1 VRSGVP
7 SDLMGADPEHKESE
21 NTMGKLTF
29 IAGVAAGYILGAK
42 AGQKRY
48 EQIRDRANRV
58 WSSDQVQT
66 RVESAKH
73 TVREQAPVVAEK
85 LGVAAKS
92 AGGAVKEKVAGE
104 HLPPTIHR
112 GTDGRLHA
120 DTTGFGPGP
129 GKLP

>member
-1 VRSGVP
+1 
-7 SDLMGADPEHKESE
+7 MGADPEHKESE
-21 NTMGKLTF
+21 NIMGKLTF
-29 IAGVAAGYILGAK
+29 VAGVAAGYVLGAK

-48 EQIRDRANRV
+48 AQIKDRATQL

-66 RVESAKH
+66 RVESAKN
-73 TVREQAPVVAEK
+73 TVMEQAPVVAEK

-92 AGGAVKEKVAGE
+92 AGSAVKDKVSGE

-112 GTDGRLHA
+112 GTDGHLHA

>member
-1 VRSGVP
+1 
-7 SDLMGADPEHKESE
+7 MGADPEQKESE

-29 IAGVAAGYILGAK
+29 MAGVAVGYILGAK

-48 EQIRDRANRV
+48 EQIRDRATKV

-66 RVESAKH
+66 RVESAKT
-73 TVREQAPVVAEK
+73 TVMEQAPVVAEK
-85 LGVAAKS
+85 LGVAAKHAGGAAKH
-92 AGGAVKEKVAGE
+92 AGGAVKEKVSGE